1 MDKLAG
7 EGRCLLLS
15 CFRLYPRWTGNRIC
29 SGLDVQRG
37 VHAETMRRMGET
49 TAPEDFDMEALPS
62 GPAPQRHG
70 GFSLSLYAQNTSWL
84 EVSLM
89 MNKLNFR
96 PMIVDSLRGYTKQAL
111 TRDLMAGLI
120 VGIVALPMAIAF
132 AIASGVSPEVGLITA
147 VLGGLIVSALG
158 GSSVQ
163 IGGPTGAFIIIVL
176 GIIGEYGQSGLLIA
190 TLMAGILLLL
200 MGALRLGSLIKFIP
214 YPIILGFTAGIA
226 VTIFTTQVN
235 DLFGLGLTGLPK
247 EFVPKWG
254 VLLSSLGLTHLPTL
268 LIGLGSILII
278 QLTPRLTKVIP
289 GSLVAIVVMTIACY
303 LLKEY
308 AGITGLDTIGDRYTI
323 SARIPDLVAP
333 ELSWATL
340 ERLIGPA
347 FTIAILGAIESLLS
361 ASVADGVI
369 GERHRSN
376 TELMAQGVANIIVP
390 FFGGI
395 PVTGAIART
404 MTNINN
410 GGRTP
415 VAGITHAI
423 VLLLIFLFL
432 MPLMAYI
439 PMACLSG
446 VLVVISYNM
455 SGWRSVR
462 ASLRGPRSDAAVL
475 LVTFLLTV
483 LFDLTIAIELGL
495 LLAML
500 LFMRRVIESTRIV
513 VSRDKLHLHSEEDDT
528 QHQGG
533 EETLHLPQGIEVY
546 EIEGPFF
553 FGIANRFEEIVLAT
567 KAHPQVRILRMR
579 QVPFMDST
587 AVRNLRILIET
598 SQSEGIRLVLS
609 GVRPSVHTTLQTTGI
624 ADLIGEPYICS
635 NIHEALDTANQY
647 LAQQTNEDR

>member
-1 MDKLAG
+1 MRK
-7 EGRCLLLS
+7 
-15 CFRLYPRWTGNRIC
+15 LYPQG
-29 SGLDVQRG
+29 QR
-37 VHAETMRRMGET
+37 
-49 TAPEDFDMEALPS
+49 
-62 GPAPQRHG
+62 PQRHG

-132 AIASGVSPEVGLITA
+132 AIASGVSPEVGLVTA

-247 EFVPKWG
+247 AFVPKWG

-308 AGITGLDTIGDRYTI
+308 AGITGLNTIGDRYTI

-415 VAGITHAI
+415 IAGITHAV

-513 VSRDKLHLHSEEDDT
+513 VSRDELHLHSEEDDT
-528 QHQGG
+528 QHRDGS
-533 EETLHLPQGIEVY
+533 ETLHLPQGVEVY

-567 KAHPQVRILRMR
+567 KARPQVRILRMR

-609 GVRPSVHTTLQTTGI
+609 GVRPSVHTTLQATGI
-624 ADLIGEPYICS
+624 ADLIGEPYICP
-635 NIHEALDTANQY
+635 NIHEALATATQY
-647 LAQQTNEDR
+647 LAQQTNENR

>member
-1 MDKLAG
+1 MDELAG
-7 EGRCLLLS
+7 EGTCLLLS
-15 CFRLYPRWTGNRIC
+15 CFRLYPSWTGNRIC

-37 VHAETMRRMGET
+37 LHVETMLRMGEPI
-49 TAPEDFDMEALPS
+49 APEDFDTKALSS

-132 AIASGVSPEVGLITA
+132 AIASGVSPEVGLVTA

-308 AGITGLDTIGDRYTI
+308 AGITGLNTIGDRYTI

-415 VAGITHAI
+415 IAGITHAV

-446 VLVVISYNM
+446 VLVVIAYNM

-513 VSRDKLHLHSEEDDT
+513 VSRDELHLHSKEDDT
-528 QHQGG
+528 QRQDGS
-533 EETLHLPQGIEVY
+533 ETLHLPQGVEVY

-567 KAHPQVRILRMR
+567 KARPQVRILRMR

-587 AVRNLRILIET
+587 AMRNLRILIET

-609 GVRPSVHTTLQTTGI
+609 GVRPSVHTTLQATGI
-624 ADLIGEPYICS
+624 ADLIGEPYICP
-635 NIHEALDTANQY
+635 NIHEALATASQY
-647 LAQQTNEDR
+647 LAQQTNENR

>member
-1 MDKLAG
+1 
-7 EGRCLLLS
+7 
-15 CFRLYPRWTGNRIC
+15 
-29 SGLDVQRG
+29 
-37 VHAETMRRMGET
+37 
-49 TAPEDFDMEALPS
+49 MEALPS

-303 LLKEY
+303 FLKEY

-369 GERHRSN
+369 SERHRSN

-513 VSRDKLHLHSEEDDT
+513 VSRDKLHLHSEEDDS

-567 KAHPQVRILRMR
+567 KARPQVRILRMR